1 VAKPDSQRAAAD
13 LDTAGQPG
21 AERGTADPDRDRML
35 AIIDSLT
42 DAILVVDSGGQTVLR
57 NQAFMRMFE
66 TDGIEPLNSDGRVVG
81 LAELRERT
89 ARGESFEFAF
99 SAPDREGRDR
109 WFEVVGRPVPTSM
122 GIGEGGTLIVH
133 DTTDVSLRRLQEEF
147 VGIVA
152 HELRTPLT
160 ALRGYLQMLN
170 RQVSDGDDAE
180 QPVLP
185 LAIEQA
191 DRLHQL
197 VDELFD
203 LTLAGRGV
211 LSVQPGLVAL
221 GPLVRETVDVAQRL
235 AERPRFRIEAPDR
248 EVLVLADRARLQ
260 QVLLNVLTNA
270 LIHAADSPDVV
281 IRLRR
286 LPRRAAIEIADQG
299 PGILPEVKAR
309 LFSRFER
316 GGPSHG
322 LGLGLYISREIIN
335 AHGGTIEV
343 ESRPGHGATFT
354 IGLPL
359 AATSLLK
366 PAAAADSWE
375 GTDLTHSLNGGG
387 ERPAGSHQRSAPTSP
402 RRSNREGA

>member
-1 VAKPDSQRAAAD
+1 MTT
-13 LDTAGQPG
+13 LIT
-21 AERGTADPDRDRML
+21 TL
-35 AIIDSLT
+35 N
-42 DAILVVDSGGQTVLR
+42 DAVLVVDRAGRTVIR
-57 NQAFMRMFE
+57 NDAFVRMFE
-66 TDGIEPLNSDGRVVG
+66 TEGIEPVDPDGRIVG

-89 ARGESFEFAF
+89 ASGESFDFAF
-99 SAPDREGRDR
+99 SAPDRDGRER
-109 WFEVVGRPVPTSM
+109 WFEVSGRPLPVEM

-170 RQVSDGDDAE
+170 RHAAEPASSE
-180 QPVLP
+180 QPMLP

-203 LTLAGRGV
+203 VTLAGRG
-211 LSVQPGLVAL
+211 GLAVEPAVVPL
-221 GPLVRETVDVAQRL
+221 GPLVRETVDVAMGLSETHQ
-235 AERPRFRIEAPDR
+235 FRIEETDG
-248 EVLVLADRARLQ
+248 ELLVLADRARLQ
-260 QVLLNVLTNA
+260 QVLLNLVTNA

-286 LPRRAAIEIADQG
+286 LRRRAEIEIEDHG
-299 PGILPEVKAR
+299 PGIQPEVQAR

-316 GGPSHG
+316 GDGVQRRG
-322 LGLGLYISREIIN
+322 LGLGLYISREIVN

-343 ESRPGHGATFT
+343 DSQPGEGTTFT
-354 IGLPL
+354 IHLPL
-359 AATSLLK
+359 ATGTG
-366 PAAAADSWE
+366 PPTAA
-375 GTDLTHSLNGGG
+375 
-387 ERPAGSHQRSAPTSP
+387 RSADGDDATDGTNGHNGSGTA
-402 RRSNREGA
+402 RRGGAAGVRASRRKSE